1 MYKEIDAEIKAF
13 ENELFTGHVRFG
25 IEHGDIMSLSVTTK
39 LEPASSYIYDM
50 QKEIERFCADEK
62 DFYGAIEFNFSF
74 GKITELNESIFS
86 FIFQFLENA
95 VLTDNITLMKEILI
109 ILKMK
114 MLL

>member
-50 QKEIERFCADEK
+50 EKEIARFCADEK

-74 GKITELNESIFS
+74 GKITGNNYAVSLHGELLKARLRKTQNRE
-86 FIFQFLENA
+86 
-95 VLTDNITLMKEILI
+95 VLQCKNVKVVV
-109 ILKMK
+109 KK
-114 MLL
+114 